1 MNASILLGY
10 TEAMRRRPQASGLG
24 RGPDQP
30 ERPIWCF
37 YSSFRHTPP
46 VVMKHPIP
54 SVLTLE
60 PVLVAVRRSELV
72 ILKTAKALEL
82 VVPPTLLALADEVIE

>member
-1 MNASILLGY
+1 MVAARTI
-10 TEAMRRRPQASGLG
+10 
-24 RGPDQP
+24 P
-30 ERPIWCF
+30 EKPIWCF
-37 YSSFRHTPP
+37 SSSFRHTPP

-72 ILKTAKALEL
+72 INLKTAKALGL
-82 VVPPTLLALADEVIE
+82 VVSPTLLALADEVIE

>member
-1 MNASILLGY
+1 MNVSILLGY

-24 RGPDQP
+24 RGPHHSGEADLVLFLVIQT
-30 ERPIWCF
+30 
-37 YSSFRHTPP
+37 HTPP

-54 SVLTLE
+54 LTLE

-72 ILKTAKALEL
+72 INLKTAKALGL